1 MQWLASLLFASL
13 LASSNGNLPLNTF
26 QNQTLNQVISEKAGY
41 ETERFEQTYPFS
53 SNGKISISNINGS
66 ITVEAW
72 DKNEIKLESVKNG
85 ESKERLAEVKLKIDA
100 GQTLFSVE
108 TDYGSWQNGRNGNWG
123 KNGGNI
129 QVDFHLY
136 VPKNAYLDEI
146 ETINGTVNISN
157 MQNFTKASAVNGEV
171 RAVNLRGSADISTVN
186 GTTVAEFD
194 SLQSTDKIALSTV
207 NGRVNLAIPSDAD
220 ATIKAETVNGGIN
233 NEFGLPVKKGKYVG
247 RDLYG
252 KLGTGTV
259 KITLESVNGP
269 LNITRKKD
277 GREMKTVTNLLP
289 TKDKDEDED
298 CDDCEDSEDSSVI
311 SRKMQRDIERTSR
324 DAQRQS
330 RIAIGQTAE
339 QLKNL
344 NLNIEIQDESFDE
357 SRQNL
362 VEAQQELKEA
372 QESLKEAEKDTESS
386 KEEREEAVKDAKES
400 LKQAQKALKNAQREF
415 ANAQKAMSRSSRSR
429 RNSVTPVA
437 PVAPVLPVGPL
448 GPLGIIDGNIS
459 FSIGNQNDG
468 DFSYGN
474 ATVEKTTDSAV
485 VKGVPKITV
494 EGIDSEVV
502 VTSWDKAEVAYTIT
516 QISRNK
522 PDFTFKVDKNE
533 SEISIKAIDNR
544 KPLVR
549 GMVVTGTVE
558 FRDSKV
564 YLKSTTKVQIELKVP
579 RNSNLKLIGSDGN
592 IRIDGVS
599 GDLDINNSDGKVSV
613 RDSSGKLRITNS
625 DGNVRVIG
633 FKGELDAKTSDGNY
647 YLEGDFSRINAE
659 STDGNFILTLS
670 ENSNADIQ
678 ANVEELKTI
687 GISAIKKSD
696 NLWQIGKGGAKFTF
710 NVSDGSVKVRS
721 SSQVKN

>member
-13 LASSNGNLPLNTF
+13 LASSNGNLPLSTF

-259 KITLESVNGP
+259 KISLESVNGP

-277 GREMKTVTNLLP
+277 GREMKPVTNLLP

-400 LKQAQKALKNAQREF
+400 LKQAQKLLKNTQREF

-429 RNSVTPVA
+429 RNSVIPVA

-474 ATVEKTTDSAV
+474 ATVEKNTDSAV

-502 VTSWDKAEVAYTIT
+502 VTSWDKAEVEYTIT
-516 QISRNK
+516 QVSKSKSDI
-522 PDFTFKVDKNE
+522 TFDVKKSD

-544 KPLVR
+544 RPLERTGNLR
-549 GMVVTGTVE
+549 GSYELKG
-558 FRDSKV
+558 DKV
-564 YLKSTTKVQIELKVP
+564 YDAYRIRIELTVP
-579 RNSNLKLIGSDGN
+579 RKSDLKIIGSDGN

-647 YLEGDFSRINAE
+647 YLEGDFSRIDAE

-678 ANVEELKTI
+678 ANVEELETI
-687 GISAIKKSD
+687 GISATKKSD

>member
-13 LASSNGNLPLNTF
+13 LASSNGNLPLSTF

-85 ESKERLAEVKLKIDA
+85 ESKERLAEVKLKINA

-259 KITLESVNGP
+259 KISLESVNGP

-277 GREMKTVTNLLP
+277 GREMKPVTNLLP

-400 LKQAQKALKNAQREF
+400 LKQAQKVLKNTQREF

-429 RNSVTPVA
+429 RNSVIPVA

-516 QISRNK
+516 QVSKSKSDI
-522 PDFTFKVDKNE
+522 TFDVKKSD

-544 KPLVR
+544 RPLERTGNLR
-549 GMVVTGTVE
+549 GSYELKG
-558 FRDSKV
+558 DKV
-564 YLKSTTKVQIELKVP
+564 YDAYRIRIELTVP
-579 RNSNLKLIGSDGN
+579 RKSDLKIIGSDGN

-647 YLEGDFSRINAE
+647 YLEGDFSRIDAE

-678 ANVEELKTI
+678 ANVEELETI
-687 GISAIKKSD
+687 GISATKKSD